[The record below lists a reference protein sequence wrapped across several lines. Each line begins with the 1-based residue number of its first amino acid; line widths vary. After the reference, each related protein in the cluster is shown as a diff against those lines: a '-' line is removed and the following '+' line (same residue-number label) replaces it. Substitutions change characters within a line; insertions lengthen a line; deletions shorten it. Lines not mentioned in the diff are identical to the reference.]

1 MLRVYLVF
9 YILTIIF
16 ADNKIIISMDAT
28 LDTSFYTLQLP
39 NADRSFFMKLVK
51 NMGWIAKLQKEQNIP
66 SATLKAIEEARS
78 GKDAG
83 TIDTSSLEAF
93 MKSME

>member
-1 MLRVYLVF
+1 MFYL
-9 YILTIIF
+9 LTIIF
-16 ADNKIIISMDAT
+16 ANNKIIISMDAT
-28 LDTSFYTLQLP
+28 LDTSFYTLPVP

-66 SATLKAIEEARS
+66 SATLKAIDEARS

-83 TIDTSSLEAF
+83 TIDTSSVEAF